1 MLATLKKLL
10 TPENNNYTD
19 IFEKTRYLMSYRMTL
34 FLSFSLVILLIVLF
48 FFFNSADLYI
58 VLIGFLTVLFSFLY
72 VKITGKYR
80 IVILFMNLSGAI
92 LTIFTLF
99 YINEQPR
106 IVDGL
111 WMVVGSLFSFFTLG
125 KKWGTIITIV
135 HGFCLSGFF
144 IFNFNDQ
151 ILLMKTLT
159 QPQINA
165 FAFNIF
171 ICFSIIYYLMW
182 QNIKTNKEAENE
194 INKTKNYL
202 EDQFAI
208 VKTQNDEKTV
218 LLKEIHH
225 RVKNN
230 LQVIVSLLRLQ
241 SRDIKNEEA
250 VSKFDESINRVMA
263 MSLIHEKI
271 YQTENFSN
279 INLED
284 YFKTLAN
291 DMIRTVQV
299 AKKIEL
305 DINCKVDN
313 LGLKPVV
320 PIALIFNELLSNSI
334 KYAFDNVENP
344 KITVNMNE
352 NIKNFVE
359 FTYSDN
365 GNWKEPTRENSF
377 GLELIDTLSD
387 QLNGHFEVYKS
398 KGTKYQFYFDK
409 IDS

>member
-1 MLATLKKLL
+1 MSSLKNIFNPSKN
-10 TPENNNYTD
+10 EYTD
-19 IFEKTRYLMSYRMTL
+19 IFERTRYLMSYRITL
-34 FLSFSLVILLIVLF
+34 FLSIALFVLDIILLAYFSLGNVLMVSIGLTAAVICF
-48 FFFNSADLYI
+48 FYI
-58 VLIGFLTVLFSFLY
+58 R
-72 VKITGKYR
+72 ITGKYKTF
-80 IVILFMNLSGAI
+80 ILGFNLIGAF
-92 LTIFTLF
+92 LCIFTLF
-99 YINEQPR
+99 YINDQPR

-111 WMVVGSLFSFFTLG
+111 WMVVSSMFTFFTVG
-125 KKWGTIITIV
+125 KKWGAIITAI
-135 HGFCLSGFF
+135 HGVVLTTFF
-144 IFNFNDQ
+144 LFFFNDQ
-151 ILLMKTLT
+151 IALLKTLS
-159 QPQINA
+159 QIQVSA
-165 FAFNIF
+165 FSSNIL
-171 ICFSIIYYLMW
+171 ICFSIFFYLNW
-182 QNIKTNKEAENE
+182 QNIKTAQEAQDE
-194 INKTKNYL
+194 INKTKEFL
-202 EDQFAI
+202 VDQI
-208 VKTQNDEKTV
+208 DVINKQNDEKTV

-241 SRDIKNEEA
+241 SRDIQHIEEA
-250 VSKFDESINRVMA
+250 AKFDESINRVMA

-271 YQTENFSN
+271 YQTENFSH

-299 AKKIEL
+299 GKKIEL

-334 KYAFDNVENP
+334 KYAFEKTEHP

-352 NIKNFVE
+352 HIKNFVE

-365 GNWKEPTRENSF
+365 GTWKEARRENSF
-377 GLELIDTLSD
+377 GLELIDTLSE
-387 QLNGHFEVYKS
+387 QLNGHFELYKS
-398 KGTKYQFYFDK
+398 NGTKYQFYFEK